1 MSDEATARRV
11 YTRMRRHRESFGA
24 AAAGLGLRG
33 AEVDRA
39 RDRLTRLGLLNPG
52 AEIAVDAMAA
62 LSRMLLGG
70 EELLGMLA
78 EQRAASRELT
88 EHYLRLDGDPQ
99 DARVEFFPRSNVE
112 ALRVKLR
119 AATERA
125 REEIMGMHMPHA
137 WEPERLR
144 DSRAEDVG
152 AVARGVRVRIM
163 HAQSQLAQ
171 PVMREHVQGMLEG
184 GVEVRTMPFVPVR
197 LIMLDR
203 ELAVVEVMPGDLMAG
218 AMLIEGRGLVASY
231 AALFDYCW
239 MTASEPGDVPRAA
252 DGEELNEQQRAVL
265 RLLATG
271 AKDDAIARALGV
283 SNRTVTRVVAELT
296 AQLGADSRF
305 QAGVRAAKLGW
316 I

>member
-1 MSDEATARRV
+1 MSEETMARQV
-11 YTRMRRHRESFGA
+11 YARMRRHRESFGEA
-24 AAAGLGLRG
+24 AVGLGLRG
-33 AEVDRA
+33 AEIERA
-39 RDRLTRLGLLNPG
+39 RDRLVNLGLLNPG

-62 LSRMLLGG
+62 LNRMLLGG

-99 DARVEFFPRSNVE
+99 DARVEFFPRSQVE
-112 ALRVKLR
+112 PLRVKLR
-119 AATERA
+119 VATARA
-125 REEIMGMHMPHA
+125 RTEIMAMHMPHA
-137 WEPERLR
+137 WEADRLAH
-144 DSRAEDVG
+144 SRAEDTD
-152 AVARGVRVRIM
+152 AAARGLRVRIM

-171 PVMREHVQGMLEG
+171 PLMREHVHGLLGG

-197 LIMLDR
+197 LIMVDR
-203 ELAVVEVMPGDLMAG
+203 ELLVVEVMPGDLMAG
-218 AMLIEGRGLVASY
+218 AMLIEGSGLVASY

-252 DGEELNEQQRAVL
+252 DGDELTEQQRAVL

-296 AQLGADSRF
+296 TLLDAGSRF

-316 I
+316 T

>member
-33 AEVDRA
+33 AEAERA
-39 RDRLTRLGLLNPG
+39 RDRLTRLSLLNPG

-62 LSRMLLGG
+62 LNRMLLGG
-70 EELLGMLA
+70 EELLGLLA

-119 AATERA
+119 AATDLA
-125 REEIMGMHMPHA
+125 REEVMGMHMPHA

-144 DSRAEDVG
+144 HSRAEDVR

-171 PVMREHVQGMLEG
+171 PAMREHVQGMLEG

-203 ELAVVEVMPGDLMAG
+203 ELAVAEVMPGDLMAG

-252 DGEELNEQQRAVL
+252 DGEELNDQQRAVL

>member
-1 MSDEATARRV
+1 MSEETTARRV
-11 YTRMRRHRESFGA
+11 YTRMRRRRESYGE

-33 AEVDRA
+33 AEVERA
-39 RDRLTRLGLLNPG
+39 RERLVRLGLLNPG

-62 LSRMLLGG
+62 LNRMLLGG

-99 DARVEFFPRSNVE
+99 DARVEFFPRSKVDLMRERLTE
-112 ALRVKLR
+112 AT
-119 AATERA
+119 ARA
-125 REEIMGMHMPHA
+125 REEIMAMHMPHA
-137 WEPERLR
+137 WEPDRLR
-144 DSRAEDVG
+144 HSRAEDAD
-152 AVARGVRVRIM
+152 AVTRGVRVRVM

-171 PVMREHVQGMLEG
+171 PALRDHVQGMLEV

-252 DGEELNEQQRAVL
+252 DGEELTDQQRAVL

-283 SNRTVTRVVAELT
+283 STRTVTRVVGELT
-296 AQLGADSRF
+296 ALLGADSRF

-316 I
+316 T

>member
-1 MSDEATARRV
+1 MSEEATARRV
-11 YTRMRRHRESFGA
+11 YTRMRRHRESFGEA
-24 AAAGLGLRG
+24 ATGLGLRG
-33 AEVDRA
+33 TELQRA
-39 RDRLTRLGLLNPG
+39 RERLTRLGLLNPG

-62 LSRMLLGG
+62 LSRMLVGG

-78 EQRAASRELT
+78 EQRAASKELT

-99 DARVEFFPRSNVE
+99 DAHVEFFPRSQVE
-112 ALRVKLR
+112 LLRERLR
-119 AATERA
+119 AATARA

-137 WEPERLR
+137 WEPDRLR
-144 DSRAEDVG
+144 ASRAEDVG

-171 PVMREHVQGMLEG
+171 PALRDHVQGMLEG

-203 ELAVVEVMPGDLMAG
+203 ELAVVEATPGDLMAG
-218 AMLIEGRGLVASY
+218 AMIIEGRGLVASY

-239 MTASEPGDVPRAA
+239 MTASEPGEVPRAA
-252 DGEELNEQQRAVL
+252 DGEDLGEQQRAVL

-283 SNRTVTRVVAELT
+283 SNRTVTRVVGELT